1 MNFTGI
7 SDCELL
13 VMKCLW
19 NAGQPISVHV
29 LIAELEKLYGKK
41 YKETTVYTFLSN
53 LKKKMYVDSYKKG
66 ASYFYPLIS
75 ELDYVRQYA
84 QIMRTFWGE
93 ESLKVLVETMLSPDG
108 DSNEKSEQIEEL
120 PVHGN

>member
-1 MNFTGI
+1 MNFTSI

-19 NAGQPISVHV
+19 TAGEPISVHV
-29 LIAELEKLYGKK
+29 LIEELDKQYDKK

-53 LKKKMYVDSYKKG
+53 LRKKKYVDSYKKG

-75 ELDYVRQYA
+75 EDDYVKQYA
-84 QIMRTFWGE
+84 QVMRSFWGDRA
-93 ESLKVLVETMLSPDG
+93 LGVLINSMINPDG
-108 DSNEKSEQIEEL
+108 KYPEKKSQIEQLLE
-120 PVHGN
+120 HGN

>member
-19 NAGQPISVHV
+19 RAGQPISVHV
-29 LIAELEKLYGKK
+29 LIEELDKQYNKK

-53 LKKKMYVDSYKKG
+53 LRKKSYVDSYKKG
-66 ASYFYPLIS
+66 ASYFFPLVS
-75 ELDYVRQYA
+75 EKDYVKNYA
-84 QIMRTFWGE
+84 QVMRKFWGD
-93 ESLKVLVETMLSPDG
+93 ETLSVFMHYMV
-108 DSNEKSEQIEEL
+108 DSEGENLEAKAQIEKLLKGE
-120 PVHGN
+120 N

>member
-19 NAGQPISVHV
+19 RAGQPISVHV
-29 LIAELEKLYGKK
+29 LISELDKQYNKK

-53 LKKKMYVDSYKKG
+53 LRKKMYVDSYKIG
-66 ASYFYPLIS
+66 ASYFYTLVS
-75 ELDYVRQYA
+75 EYDYVKNYA
-84 QIMRTFWGE
+84 QVMRSFWGDE
-93 ESLKVLVETMLSPDG
+93 TLKVLIYSMIDPEGKSPEKKEQVEQLL
-108 DSNEKSEQIEEL
+108 E
-120 PVHGN
+120 HGN

>member
-19 NAGQPISVHV
+19 TAEQPVSVHV
-29 LIAELEKLYGKK
+29 LISELDKQYGKK

-53 LKKKMYVDSYKKG
+53 LRKKMYVDSYKKG
-66 ASYFYPLIS
+66 ASYFYPLVS
-75 ELDYVRQYA
+75 EDDYVKQYA
-84 QIMRTFWGE
+84 QVMRSFWGDRALNVLIDSMIFPEGSNPE
-93 ESLKVLVETMLSPDG
+93 EKA
-108 DSNEKSEQIEEL
+108 QIERL
-120 PVHGN
+120 LKHGN